1 MNHDSLLLSFSPME
15 APPMKQIVQEDL
27 VRLAQQ
33 VIKTA
38 RFPQLATMDGNQ
50 PRVRPVSPVRV
61 DGFVIYVA
69 NLRRYHKTEELAA
82 NPNVEL
88 CYLDDRHNQVRITGV
103 AEVLAD
109 RGLLQQIWESNPLLR
124 SYLGTIDNPE
134 LVIYRITPNRVR
146 YMEEWAL
153 KYYEVPAGSD
163 TAA

>member
-1 MNHDSLLLSFSPME
+1 ME
-15 APPMKQIVQEDL
+15 APPMKQIAQEDL

-33 VIKTA
+33 VIKAA

-88 CYLDDRHNQVRITGV
+88 CYLDDRHNQVRITGL

-109 RGLLQQIWESNPLLR
+109 RDLLQQIWESNPLLR
-124 SYLGTIDNPE
+124 NYLGTIDNPE